1 MKIETLLLTL
11 LLISNISFAQFIL
24 RGKITDAKTNLPI
37 ESASISRNIESNAKA
52 FTNDKGEFEITSQQE
67 KDSIS
72 ITSIGYEKC
81 FFEVKNNI
89 ISKISLQPSVVS
101 LKDIT
106 INSKN
111 FGKLNTISKIDL
123 QLKPVNNS
131 QELLRIVPGL
141 FIAQHAGGGK
151 AEQIFLRGFDAD
163 HGTDINITVDGMPV
177 NMVSHAHGQGYA
189 DAHFIIPETVN
200 TIDFGTGPYYAN
212 QGNLNTAGYV
222 AFSTYKTISKSSIQ
236 TEYGNFNNTRTVALI
251 DVFKKNKSNTNAYVA
266 GEFYHFDGPTI
277 NPQKLNRYN
286 LFTKFNSNLSNKTS
300 LTISASAFKS
310 NWFASGQLPTR
321 AVKRGMID
329 RFGSLDPSE
338 GGITERYNFNA
349 ISTHYF
355 KNQTKLVNQFYFT
368 KYNFSLFSNFT
379 FFLRDSIN
387 GDEINQTENRNI
399 YGFTSTLNTK
409 KYINNKHT
417 INSEYAVGFRFDDIR
432 DNGLSNVVKR
442 IFLSYINFGNIKELN
457 TFFYT
462 NHQINFNKLAITI
475 GARIDHFNF
484 IYADKLVKN
493 PLQQNQAKSIVSP
506 KLNIQYNIS
515 NSLQSY
521 IKFGKGFHSND
532 ARVVIANNGKEILPA
547 AYGVDF
553 GINMKPASNFYVNLA
568 FWYLKLEQE
577 FVYVGDEG
585 ILEPSGQT
593 VRKGIDIITRYQ
605 INKNIFFNNNINF
618 SQSRFVNEPKGE
630 NYIPLAPSFTAT
642 GGLFYK
648 KLEGLSASLNYRTIA
663 NRAANEN
670 NSITA
675 KGYFLA
681 DATISYTKKN
691 LEFSFSMD
699 NIFNA
704 KWNEAQFA
712 TTSRLQQEPMAV
724 NELHFTPGNPRA
736 VKFKIVYSF

>member
-24 RGKITDAKTNLPI
+24 KGKIIDAKTNLPI

-89 ISKISLQPSVVS
+89 VSKISLQPSVVS

-321 AVKRGMID
+321 AVESGMID

-338 GGITERYNFNA
+338 GGFTERYNFNA
-349 ISTHYF
+349 ITTHYF

-553 GINMKPASNFYVNLA
+553 GINMKPASNFFVNLA